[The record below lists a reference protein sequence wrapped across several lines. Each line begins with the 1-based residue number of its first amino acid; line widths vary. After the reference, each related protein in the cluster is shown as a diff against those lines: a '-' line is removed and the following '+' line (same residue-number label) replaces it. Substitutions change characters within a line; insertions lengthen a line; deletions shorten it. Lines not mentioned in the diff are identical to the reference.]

1 MKAACRAIATP
12 RGFSSAMMQ
21 RTATFLSLPVLLTL
35 LAAPLRAEPALN
47 PAIAPADTMS
57 EIGRIVRRE
66 FYDPK
71 GLAHFNASEARYRQL
86 AGAQS
91 GAFLPEASGLWL
103 ETLGATHT
111 GRFTPDSIE
120 YFELAEVFHRGI
132 TERRR
137 ALFPPEGVVTYPG
150 IGMVPRAIGGKL
162 FVAYVY
168 DGSPAARSGV
178 MVGDEILS
186 VDGRPYAPI
195 GSFAGK
201 AGQTVALE
209 VRRKAEA
216 SPQAISVPVE
226 RVQPRDAFINAIR
239 ASARVIDRGG
249 KRIGYL
255 RLWAFA
261 VSGVEE
267 EIMELLASE
276 PLKGADALVLDMR
289 GRWGGAPAD
298 AADIFVGKA
307 PQVEL
312 SDRDGDSY
320 LANARWRKPIVGII
334 DIGSRSGMEILAHGL
349 KRAGVPL
356 VGTRTAGAVVAGR
369 AFMLADN
376 SLLEVAVADVHVD
389 GERLEGVGVSP
400 TIEVPFDLRYAD
412 GADPQL
418 ERALAEITAHLPR

>member
-1 MKAACRAIATP
+1 MK
-12 RGFSSAMMQ
+12 Q
-21 RTATFLSLPVLLTL
+21 RILTL
-35 LAAPLRAEPALN
+35 LTFPILLALLGAPGRTEPVLN
-47 PAIAPADTMS
+47 PAIAPADTMR

-66 FYDPK
+66 FFDPK
-71 GLAHFNASEARYRQL
+71 GLALFNAAEPRFRDMAS
-86 AGAQS
+86 AGS
-91 GAFLPEASGLWL
+91 GAFLPEASVLWL

-111 GRFTPDSIE
+111 GRFTPDSLE
-120 YFELAEVFHRGI
+120 YYELAEVFHRGI
-132 TERRR
+132 HERRR

-178 MVGDEILS
+178 KVGDEILS

-201 AGQTVALE
+201 AGQTVTLE
-209 VRRKAEA
+209 VRREAEGD
-216 SPQAISVPVE
+216 PQPISVPVE
-226 RVQPRDAFINAIR
+226 TIQPRDAFIHAIR
-239 ASARVIDRGG
+239 SSARVIEHGG
-249 KRIGYL
+249 KRVGYL

-261 VSGVEE
+261 VTGVEE

-276 PLKGADALVLDMR
+276 PLRDADALVLDMR

-298 AADIFVGKA
+298 AADIFVGDA

-320 LANARWRKPIVGII
+320 LANARWRKPVVGII

-356 VGTRTAGAVVAGR
+356 VGVRTAGAVVAGR
-369 AFMLADN
+369 AYMLADN

-400 TIEVPFDLRYAD
+400 TIEVPFDLRYAN

-418 ERALAEITAHLPR
+418 DRALAEVSRILGG